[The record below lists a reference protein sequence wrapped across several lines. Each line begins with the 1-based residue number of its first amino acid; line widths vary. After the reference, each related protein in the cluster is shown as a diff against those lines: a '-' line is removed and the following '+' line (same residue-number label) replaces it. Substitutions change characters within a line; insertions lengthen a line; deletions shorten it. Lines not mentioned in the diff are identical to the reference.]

1 MARILVG
8 TQDGLH
14 EFDVDAGRAAIQG
27 ATIAHPGRVVTA
39 VAPEGSELWAILDG
53 SDIWHTAGVDGW
65 FHFGTLDGL
74 GGNCLA
80 DTRAGV
86 IIGTSEA
93 HLFRVAGEGLE
104 RVSAFDDVEGR
115 TEWFTPWGGPPD
127 TRSITEDGDSV
138 YVNVHVGGIARSR
151 DKGATWMATIDIH
164 SDVHEVCT
172 GKGRVFAASGRGLEV
187 SEDQGD
193 SWSVRKEG
201 LHATY
206 CRAVAVCGDDL
217 LVSASAG
224 PQGGRSAVYRGRLEG
239 GRLERCRQGLPTW
252 FDTNIDTHCL
262 DALPAG
268 QLAAIGTEDGRV
280 FASWNQGSSWS
291 LVASDLPHVR
301 CIRVLP

>member
-104 RVSAFDDVEGR
+104 EVVGR
-115 TEWFTPWGGPPD
+115 GA
-127 TRSITEDGDSV
+127 
-138 YVNVHVGGIARSR
+138 VGGQR
-151 DKGATWMATIDIH
+151 
-164 SDVHEVCT
+164 E
-172 GKGRVFAASGRGLEV
+172 
-187 SEDQGD
+187 
-193 SWSVRKEG
+193 
-201 LHATY
+201 
-206 CRAVAVCGDDL
+206 
-217 LVSASAG
+217 
-224 PQGGRSAVYRGRLEG
+224 
-239 GRLERCRQGLPTW
+239 
-252 FDTNIDTHCL
+252 
-262 DALPAG
+262 
-268 QLAAIGTEDGRV
+268 
-280 FASWNQGSSWS
+280 
-291 LVASDLPHVR
+291 
-301 CIRVLP
+301 